1 MAKLYNLI
9 NAEWIVDDFN
19 KATFFE
25 KRVYNDIKVY
35 LDDKNPKKIGR
46 FYSEKYVKW
55 NKAYQKIEMCKT
67 IDSDNLS
74 NWTNLKNFILKF
86 GERVMLIFNY
96 IFLEKRVMFIGNK
109 HSSKVMSEFVYTCVE
124 MFCPPMVGLLYR
136 ALPFIT
142 LNNLNLLYMPGYIAS
157 TNNIVFDTM
166 TSYYDLACEIDSWK
180 IKIAKE
186 KEADFVHP
194 EEEKHY
200 EIDKEFINR
209 IIDRIKA
216 KTIYDFE
223 IKDWFAGYI
232 QTLLDLALSDD
243 EYLNSD
249 ENPVIHKLAEIND
262 KRIYFFRQTNLFKI
276 YQHIQKFM
284 TFEERRGSNMFKLEI
299 DIRRIRLENNID
311 TDTLKDFFY
320 DFSQFLTTGN
330 HDSVIRFLFLLPRH
344 KGGLSIIGNALF
356 NSDKKVVEYAKICL
370 QKIEESPIGKK
381 YISHLNFIVRAKYIN
396 LCSMLQN

>member
-1 MAKLYNLI
+1 
-9 NAEWIVDDFN
+9 
-19 KATFFE
+19 
-25 KRVYNDIKVY
+25 
-35 LDDKNPKKIGR
+35 
-46 FYSEKYVKW
+46 
-55 NKAYQKIEMCKT
+55 
-67 IDSDNLS
+67 
-74 NWTNLKNFILKF
+74 
-86 GERVMLIFNY
+86 
-96 IFLEKRVMFIGNK
+96 
-109 HSSKVMSEFVYTCVE
+109 
-124 MFCPPMVGLLYR
+124 
-136 ALPFIT
+136 
-142 LNNLNLLYMPGYIAS
+142 
-157 TNNIVFDTM
+157 
-166 TSYYDLACEIDSWK
+166 
-180 IKIAKE
+180 
-186 KEADFVHP
+186 
-194 EEEKHY
+194 
-200 EIDKEFINR
+200 
-209 IIDRIKA
+209 
-216 KTIYDFE
+216 
-223 IKDWFAGYI
+223 
-232 QTLLDLALSDD
+232 LALSDD